1 MEFTNPFAKN
11 KKSQQEMILDLEVQ
25 LRRLEDQYKIIINR
39 ELRALR
45 YSRKNHSEN
54 PRAVNKIKHAYYG
67 LGVIRQA
74 QENLRDVRT
83 TNDLF
88 ATMNEMGTALKALNR
103 ISNSTERPRSGMIDR
118 QIKKMDKNAARRDGG
133 MENVLPTSIH
143 QLVSDDVVERLMSGD
158 SINDCLCQ
166 EGDAFVNMPF
176 TSDMLADLEG
186 MGVADT
192 GLEADLNSTM
202 AFVQALEDEF

>member
-1 MEFTNPFAKN
+1 MEFTNPFSKN
-11 KKSQQEMILDLEVQ
+11 KKTKQEMILDLEVQ

-54 PRAVNKIKHAYYG
+54 PRAVGKIKHAYYG
-67 LGVIRQA
+67 LGVIHQA

-88 ATMNEMGTALKALNR
+88 STMNEMGAALKVLNR
-103 ISNSTERPRSGMIDR
+103 ISSSSERPHSYTIDR
-118 QIKKMDKNAARRDGG
+118 QIKKMDKNAARREGG

-143 QLVSDDVVERLMSGD
+143 ELVSDDVVERLMSGD
-158 SINDCLCQ
+158 SIADCLA
-166 EGDAFVNMPF
+166 GDSEAFVNMPF
-176 TSDMLADLEG
+176 SSDMLADLDG
-186 MGVADT
+186 MGIADT
-192 GLEADLNSTM
+192 GLEADLNSTL
-202 AFVQALEDEF
+202 AFVQALESEI

>member
-1 MEFTNPFAKN
+1 MEFTNPFSKN
-11 KKSQQEMILDLEVQ
+11 KKSKDEMILDLDIQ

-45 YSRKNHSEN
+45 FSRKNGSEN
-54 PRAVNKIKHAYYG
+54 PKSVGKIKHAYYG
-67 LGVIRQA
+67 LGVIKQA

-83 TNDLF
+83 TNELF
-88 ATMNEMGTALKALNR
+88 STMNEMGSALKILNR
-103 ISNSTERPRSGMIDR
+103 ISSSTERPHSFTIDR

-133 MENVLPTSIH
+133 MENILPTSIH
-143 QLVSDDVVERLMSGD
+143 QLVSDDIVERLMSGD

-202 AFVQALEDEF
+202 AFIQGLEGEF